1 MRELHARR
9 APCTT
14 TRGGACHPNLIWKFT
29 RLTACCTKEFSR
41 TGAPP
46 ATGRKTRSRSHQNRF
61 AATLP
66 RVRRGSSEDCELR
79 LAARKAVLLTE
90 TDGHQRASGPPAK
103 EPSLNWHLAP
113 TLRFQRKTGSG
124 EGSRHR
130 LIESKSWVPFADRRG
145 AQPGVEWIAPRSG
158 CVLVVSV
165 PLAAARKPLSCG
177 GATTQWRYGRL
188 SPARRHSDIVLKK
201 QNDLSAG
208 ALDESVV
215 GVPPGP
221 TGRNTLSMW
230 AYVTFV
236 DCSFSIRGIELFLC
250 EWEG

>member
-1 MRELHARR
+1 MHDDERWRVSPESDLEVHTPSVLGPRSSAERGHRRRRVARLEAAR
-9 APCTT
+9 
-14 TRGGACHPNLIWKFT
+14 NK
-29 RLTACCTKEFSR
+29 
-41 TGAPP
+41 
-46 ATGRKTRSRSHQNRF
+46 NRF
-61 AATLP
+61 AATSP
-66 RVRRGSSEDCELR
+66 GVRRGSSEECELR

-165 PLAAARKPLSCG
+165 PLAAAREPLSCG
-177 GATTQWRYGRL
+177 GATTQWRSRQTV
-188 SPARRHSDIVLKK
+188 A
-201 QNDLSAG
+201 SAQ
-208 ALDESVV
+208 ALGHRS
-215 GVPPGP
+215 
-221 TGRNTLSMW
+221 
-230 AYVTFV
+230 
-236 DCSFSIRGIELFLC
+236 
-250 EWEG
+250 